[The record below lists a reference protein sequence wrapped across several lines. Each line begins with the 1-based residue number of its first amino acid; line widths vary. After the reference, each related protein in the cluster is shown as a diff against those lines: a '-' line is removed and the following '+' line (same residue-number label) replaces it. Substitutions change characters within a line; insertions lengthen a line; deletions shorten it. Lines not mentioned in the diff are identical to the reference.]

1 MRQWEHREEG
11 LLTVAQIGNPV
22 AGLEGVGDQV
32 SVGQADA
39 LGLVGGTTG
48 IEDGSQVLA
57 RDLDVGRR
65 PGRVHHQLTHQ
76 MPPVA
81 FVGLLLFAKSSRLPA
96 GQELFVDLG

>member
-1 MRQWEHREEG
+1 M
-11 LLTVAQIGNPV
+11 

-81 FVGLLLFAKSSRLPA
+81 FVGLLLFAKSGRLPA